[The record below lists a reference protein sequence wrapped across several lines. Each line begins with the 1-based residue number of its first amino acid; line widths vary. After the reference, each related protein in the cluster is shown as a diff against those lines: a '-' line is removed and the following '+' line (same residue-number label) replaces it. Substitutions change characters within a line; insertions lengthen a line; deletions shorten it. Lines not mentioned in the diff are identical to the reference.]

1 MEDNNFFLKGEA
13 SNQLRSIG
21 RWTTFF
27 AILQLIGV
35 IFMLLVGVCC
45 FICGIVMSIAS
56 GEIAEAI
63 ASAFADQYPSVS
75 PIAIIWIYALVY
87 LIFGGLYIP
96 YTIYLFRASK
106 SAREAS
112 ENLDVVVHLR
122 EGRHAGEDGVDA
134 GTRGGEAEGPAR
146 GRGLG
151 VGASQDFGHG
161 RRRRGE
167 HAAFHRFHHDHRLAV
182 GLRDFE
188 TAARLDGR

>member
-45 FICGIVMSIAS
+45 FICGIVLSIAS
-56 GEIAEAI
+56 GEFAEAF
-63 ASAFADQYPSVS
+63 AAALADQYPSVS

-106 SAREAS
+106 AAREAS
-112 ENLDVVVHLR
+112 ENLTDHSALDYLTATKKFWRFYGILVICSIAFVLLCVPIV
-122 EGRHAGEDGVDA
+122 AFVA
-134 GTRGGEAEGPAR
+134 AA
-146 GRGLG
+146 
-151 VGASQDFGHG
+151 AS
-161 RRRRGE
+161 
-167 HAAFHRFHHDHRLAV
+167 L
-182 GLRDFE
+182 
-188 TAARLDGR
+188 